1 MAASNENYQR
11 GNAVEGQRK
20 NSLSSDLTG
29 PLKQIVA
36 AVQGSGLASPPS
48 GLEFEDSWLQLE
60 TTDENFH
67 RYGDCFWSVSS
78 AVNLTL
84 LCQCEQLYGLKS
96 KRK

>member
-11 GNAVEGQRK
+11 GNVEGQRK
-20 NSLSSDLTG
+20 NSFSSDLAG

-36 AVQGSGLASPPS
+36 AVQGSVLASPPC

-67 RYGDCFWSVSS
+67 RYAGVTACASCLWP
-78 AVNLTL
+78 
-84 LCQCEQLYGLKS
+84 
-96 KRK
+96 